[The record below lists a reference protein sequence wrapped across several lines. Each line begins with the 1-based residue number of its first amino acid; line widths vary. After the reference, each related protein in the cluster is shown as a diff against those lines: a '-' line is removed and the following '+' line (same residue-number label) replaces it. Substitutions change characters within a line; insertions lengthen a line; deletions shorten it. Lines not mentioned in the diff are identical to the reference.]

1 VNLDRLGDFVER
13 VAGIVIPPRDL
24 PRIEGRLEARWRA
37 LDLPDVDSY
46 LDRLERDPLGEE
58 TRRLL
63 SLVTINES
71 SLFRSPR
78 QFEVLKETVLPRI
91 RRSHEG
97 MVSVWSAGCARG
109 EEAVS
114 LAITLA
120 EFFGPG
126 PQPWR
131 VVATDLDQEAMA
143 AARNWRF
150 GPRATRL
157 VPEELA
163 QRYLRP
169 RGDAME
175 VVGDLR
181 RRITFE
187 DQNLTQLPG
196 VLAEY
201 RFDVVFLRNV
211 LIYFRPDVQRSV
223 VEAVTRLMRPGAY
236 LFVGPSESLWSLGL
250 DLEPVDLGGAFA
262 YRRTRGTVAPEP
274 ETTPSPVGEKRPE
287 DPSPSM
293 RRRVVRAVAE
303 RRDGEA
309 RELLDR
315 ADCGRGDPTLQTAR
329 GLMAARAGDGREAIR
344 LYRAVV
350 YLDPKLV
357 QVRLLLADQL
367 LNSGR
372 HGRALAEYR
381 TAVSIIERG
390 NGRLLDGWRDLG
402 LHDLREVSR
411 RCRDSLRES
420 RGGSSV

>member
-201 RFDVVFLRNV
+201 RFERRLPSQ
-211 LIYFRPDVQRSV
+211 RPDLLPTGCP
-223 VEAVTRLMRPGAY
+223 A
-236 LFVGPSESLWSLGL
+236 
-250 DLEPVDLGGAFA
+250 LGGRGRDTAHA
-262 YRRTRGTVAPEP
+262 TRGLSLRRTIREPLVPWPGPGTGGSGRGLRLPPNQGDGGT
-274 ETTPSPVGEKRPE
+274 
-287 DPSPSM
+287 
-293 RRRVVRAVAE
+293 RA
-303 RRDGEA
+303 RDHPQPGGGEA
-309 RELLDR
+309 PPR
-315 ADCGRGDPTLQTAR
+315 
-329 GLMAARAGDGREAIR
+329 I
-344 LYRAVV
+344 
-350 YLDPKLV
+350 
-357 QVRLLLADQL
+357 
-367 LNSGR
+367 
-372 HGRALAEYR
+372 H
-381 TAVSIIERG
+381 
-390 NGRLLDGWRDLG
+390 
-402 LHDLREVSR
+402 LRP
-411 RCRDSLRES
+411 
-420 RGGSSV
+420 